1 MQKVYKDAELA
12 SIMDCSRQL
21 PKPTFLCPS
30 GNRVSE
36 MCCNNNCISSLHC
49 SDYECELCSE
59 KHLCCGSSSRT
70 LSKVSNIVNRFPKYR
85 KDVLENVER
94 VDRKFKELLTK
105 EFEEFIQD
113 FPEYCLEEKNKDV
126 FEKIYTKVNGE
137 NITGVQADEF
147 CTQIDV
153 KLKNYQITVPKSLK
167 WYEDKMNELS

>member
-1 MQKVYKDAELA
+1 M
-12 SIMDCSRQL
+12 
-21 PKPTFLCPS
+21 
-30 GNRVSE
+30 
-36 MCCNNNCISSLHC
+36 
-49 SDYECELCSE
+49 
-59 KHLCCGSSSRT
+59 
-70 LSKVSNIVNRFPKYR
+70 SNIVNKFPKYR